1 MPPYKGVRRT
11 METLIYWCR
20 TIGYAVR
27 QAATGHPTENTL
39 TALAL
44 AADKPTSSVQ
54 VRRRLDIAQD
64 HVRGCKRCKTALSEI
79 KATLENIHQVAQTA
93 SCSIPE
99 LAHVRLRQ
107 RSEILR
113 RIDIYLAPPA
123 TVLAFPSTT
132 SRSLPRL
139 APLTICLALTCA
151 VGPLLGIVIR
161 PSVTSFQ
168 DSLVEINASPQ
179 DDFLDDERSTQ
190 FIESRFGPYD
200 LATDEAFMAEVE
212 YAVGSP
218 LVSHLIVL
226 DELTPRLHETSVT
239 VR

>member
-1 MPPYKGVRRT
+1 MLPYKGVRQT

-79 KATLENIHQVAQTA
+79 KATLENIHQGAQTT

-99 LAHVRLRQ
+99 LAHVPLRQ
-107 RSEILR
+107 RAEILR
-113 RIDIYLAPPA
+113 RIDTYLAPPA
-123 TVLAFPSTT
+123 TVLTFPSTA
-132 SRSLPRL
+132 SRPLPRL
-139 APLTICLALTCA
+139 APLTICLVLTCA
-151 VGPLLGIVIR
+151 VAPFLGSAVR
-161 PSVTSFQ
+161 SSVTLSQ
-168 DSLVEINASPQ
+168 NLPVEISTSAQNAVPVP
-179 DDFLDDERSTQ
+179 ERSTQ
-190 FIESRFGPYD
+190 LLESRIELYD
-200 LATDEAFMAEVE
+200 LAADEEFMAGIE
-212 YAVGSP
+212 YAVESP

-226 DELTPRLHETSVT
+226 DELTPRFLEASVT